1 MQKEGRGIRSG
12 VWVDGWGLG
21 WVGDGGRE
29 FCDVNQELNVLL
41 KEHKGVVQF

>member
-1 MQKEGRGIRSG
+1 MGGWLGVGVGR
-12 VWVDGWGLG
+12 
-21 WVGDGGRE
+21 DGGRE